1 MLQMIGYKVDELV
14 LDDYPSFMRY
24 EEATVAPF
32 AINRLAHSC
41 CYNAWLMVS
50 PRKNGNYINVVYTL
64 GMDPPNVANA
74 LVPYIP
80 KDKDNY
86 LTGEIEYT
94 RYADSAEQYLSYAFK
109 SYVGSLAKGPE
120 PRKMFANAT
129 IEQICIDIDLC
140 FEGDR
145 RELMHIL

>member
-1 MLQMIGYKVDELV
+1 MIGYKVDELV

-32 AINRLAHSC
+32 ALNRLAHSC

-50 PRKNGNYINVVYTL
+50 PRKNGNYIHVVYTL
-64 GMDPPNVANA
+64 GMNPPNVANA
-74 LVPYIP
+74 RVPYVP

-86 LTGEIEYT
+86 LLGEIEYT
-94 RYADSAEQYLSYAFK
+94 RFADSAEQYLSYAFK
-109 SYVGSLAKGPE
+109 SYVGSFAKGPE

-129 IEQICIDIDLC
+129 IEQIIIDIDLC

>member
-1 MLQMIGYKVDELV
+1 MIGYKVDELV

-32 AINRLAHSC
+32 ALNRLAHLC
-41 CYNAWLMVS
+41 CYNVWLMVS

-74 LVPYIP
+74 LVPYVP

-86 LTGEIEYT
+86 LMGEIEYT

-120 PRKMFANAT
+120 PKKMFADAT

-140 FEGDR
+140 FDGDR

>member
-1 MLQMIGYKVDELV
+1 MIGYKVDELV

-24 EEATVAPF
+24 EEATVVPF
-32 AINRLAHSC
+32 SLNHLAHSC
-41 CYNAWLMVS
+41 CYNVWLAFS
-50 PRKNGNYINVVYTL
+50 PQKNGNYIRVVYTI
-64 GMDPPNVANA
+64 GMDPLNMANMANV
-74 LVPYIP
+74 LVPYVP

-86 LTGEIEYT
+86 LMGEIEYT
-94 RYADSAEQYLSYAFK
+94 GFADSAEQYLYYAFK

-120 PRKMFANAT
+120 LKKMFADAT
-129 IEQICIDIDLC
+129 IEQILIDIDLR

>member
-1 MLQMIGYKVDELV
+1 MIGYKVDELV

-24 EEATVAPF
+24 EEATIAPF

-50 PRKNGNYINVVYTL
+50 PRKNGNYIHVVYTL
-64 GMDPPNVANA
+64 GMDPPNVTNA
-74 LVPYIP
+74 LVPYVP

-86 LTGEIEYT
+86 LMGEIEYT
-94 RYADSAEQYLSYAFK
+94 GFADSAEQYLSYAFK
-109 SYVGSLAKGPE
+109 SYAGSLAKGPE
-120 PRKMFANAT
+120 PRKMFADAT
-129 IEQICIDIDLC
+129 IEQICIDIDLY

>member
-1 MLQMIGYKVDELV
+1 MIGYRVDELV
-14 LDDYPSFMRY
+14 LDDYPSFLRY
-24 EEATVAPF
+24 EEATIAPF

-50 PRKNGNYINVVYTL
+50 PRKNGNYIHVVYTL

-74 LVPYIP
+74 LVPYVP

-86 LTGEIEYT
+86 LMGEIEYT

-120 PRKMFANAT
+120 PRKMFADAT

>member
-1 MLQMIGYKVDELV
+1 MIGYKVDELV

-24 EEATVAPF
+24 KEVTVAPF
-32 AINRLAHSC
+32 SLNRLAHSC
-41 CYNAWLMVS
+41 GYNVWLMVS
-50 PRKNGNYINVVYTL
+50 PWKNGNYINVVYTL

-74 LVPYIP
+74 LLPYVP

-86 LTGEIEYT
+86 LMGEIEYT

-109 SYVGSLAKGPE
+109 SYVDSLTKGPE
-120 PRKMFANAT
+120 HKKMFADAT
-129 IEQICIDIDLC
+129 IEQICIDIDLY

>member
-1 MLQMIGYKVDELV
+1 MIGYRVDELV

-24 EEATVAPF
+24 EEATIAPF

-50 PRKNGNYINVVYTL
+50 PRKNGNYIHVVYTL
-64 GMDPPNVANA
+64 GMDPPNVTNA
-74 LVPYIP
+74 LVPYVP

-86 LTGEIEYT
+86 LMGEIEYT
-94 RYADSAEQYLSYAFK
+94 GFADSAEQYLSYAFK
-109 SYVGSLAKGPE
+109 SYVGSLANGPE
-120 PRKMFANAT
+120 PKKMFADAT
-129 IEQICIDIDLC
+129 IEQILIDIDLY

>member
-1 MLQMIGYKVDELV
+1 MIGYKVDELV

-24 EEATVAPF
+24 EEATIAPF

-50 PRKNGNYINVVYTL
+50 PRKNGNYIHVVYTL
-64 GMDPPNVANA
+64 GMDPPNVTNA
-74 LVPYIP
+74 LVPYVP

-86 LTGEIEYT
+86 LMGEIEYT
-94 RYADSAEQYLSYAFK
+94 GFADSAEQYLSYAFK

-129 IEQICIDIDLC
+129 IEQIIIDMDLC

>member
-1 MLQMIGYKVDELV
+1 MLQMIGYMVDKLV
-14 LDDYPSFMRY
+14 FDDYPSFMRY

-74 LVPYIP
+74 LLPYVP

-86 LTGEIEYT
+86 LMGEIEYT

-120 PRKMFANAT
+120 PRKMFADAT

>member
-1 MLQMIGYKVDELV
+1 MIGYKVDELV

-50 PRKNGNYINVVYTL
+50 PRKNGNYIHVVYTL
-64 GMDPPNVANA
+64 GMDPPNVTNA
-74 LVPYIP
+74 LVPYVP

-86 LTGEIEYT
+86 LMGEIEYT
-94 RYADSAEQYLSYAFK
+94 GFADSAEQYLSYAFK
-109 SYVGSLAKGPE
+109 SYVGSFAKRPE

-129 IEQICIDIDLC
+129 IEQIIIDIDLC

>member
-1 MLQMIGYKVDELV
+1 MIGYRVDELV

-24 EEATVAPF
+24 EEATIAPF

-50 PRKNGNYINVVYTL
+50 PRKNGNYIHVVYTL
-64 GMDPPNVANA
+64 GMDPPNVTNA
-74 LVPYIP
+74 LVPYVP

-86 LTGEIEYT
+86 LMGEIEYT
-94 RYADSAEQYLSYAFK
+94 GFADSAEQYLSYAFK

-120 PRKMFANAT
+120 PRKMFADAT
-129 IEQICIDIDLC
+129 IEQICIDIDLY

>member
-1 MLQMIGYKVDELV
+1 MLQMIGYRVDELV
-14 LDDYPSFMRY
+14 INDYPSFMRY

-50 PRKNGNYINVVYTL
+50 PRKNGNYIHVVYTL
-64 GMDPPNVANA
+64 GMDPPNVTNA
-74 LVPYIP
+74 LVPYVQ

-86 LTGEIEYT
+86 LMGEIEYT
-94 RYADSAEQYLSYAFK
+94 GFADSAEQYLSYAFK

-120 PRKMFANAT
+120 PRKMFADAS

>member
-50 PRKNGNYINVVYTL
+50 PRKNGNCIQVVYTL
-64 GMDPPNVANA
+64 GMDPPNVVNA
-74 LVPYIP
+74 LVPYVP

-86 LTGEIEYT
+86 LMGEIEYT
-94 RYADSAEQYLSYAFK
+94 RFADSAEQYLSYAFK

-120 PRKMFANAT
+120 PRKMFADAT

-145 RELMHIL
+145 RELMRIL

>member
-1 MLQMIGYKVDELV
+1 MIGYKVDELV

-24 EEATVAPF
+24 EEATIAPF

-50 PRKNGNYINVVYTL
+50 PRKNGNYIHVVYTL

-74 LVPYIP
+74 LVPYVP

-86 LTGEIEYT
+86 LMGEIEYT
-94 RYADSAEQYLSYAFK
+94 RFADSAEQYLSYAFK

-120 PRKMFANAT
+120 PRKMFADAT

>member
-32 AINRLAHSC
+32 ALNRLAHSC

-50 PRKNGNYINVVYTL
+50 PRKNGNYIQVVYTL
-64 GMDPPNVANA
+64 GMDLPNVANA
-74 LVPYIP
+74 LVPYVP

-86 LTGEIEYT
+86 LMGEIEYT
-94 RYADSAEQYLSYAFK
+94 RFADSAEQYLSYAFK
-109 SYVGSLAKGPE
+109 SYVGSFAKGPE

-129 IEQICIDIDLC
+129 IEQIIIDIDLC

>member
-1 MLQMIGYKVDELV
+1 MIGYKVDELV

-32 AINRLAHSC
+32 ALNRLANSC
-41 CYNAWLMVS
+41 CYNVWLSVS
-50 PRKNGNYINVVYTL
+50 PRKNGNYIHVVYTL
-64 GMDPPNVANA
+64 GMDPPNVTNA
-74 LVPYIP
+74 LVPYVP

-86 LTGEIEYT
+86 LMGEIEYT
-94 RYADSAEQYLSYAFK
+94 GFADSAEQYLSYAFK
-109 SYVGSLAKGPE
+109 SYVGSFAKGPE
-120 PRKMFANAT
+120 PRKMFADAT
-129 IEQICIDIDLC
+129 IEQICIDIDLY

>member
-1 MLQMIGYKVDELV
+1 MIGYKVDELV

-32 AINRLAHSC
+32 ALNRLAHSC

-50 PRKNGNYINVVYTL
+50 PRKNGNYIQVVYTL
-64 GMDPPNVANA
+64 GMDLPNVANA
-74 LVPYIP
+74 LLPYVP
-80 KDKDNY
+80 KDKDTY
-86 LTGEIEYT
+86 LMGEIEYT

-109 SYVGSLAKGPE
+109 SYVGSFAKGPE

-129 IEQICIDIDLC
+129 IEQIIIDIDLC

>member
-1 MLQMIGYKVDELV
+1 MIGYKVDELV

-24 EEATVAPF
+24 EEATIAPF

-50 PRKNGNYINVVYTL
+50 PRKNGNYIHVVYTL
-64 GMDPPNVANA
+64 GMDPPNVTNA
-74 LVPYIP
+74 LVPYVP

-86 LTGEIEYT
+86 LMGEIEYT

-120 PRKMFANAT
+120 PRKMFAYAT
-129 IEQICIDIDLC
+129 LEQICIDIDLC

>member
-1 MLQMIGYKVDELV
+1 MIGYRVDELV

-24 EEATVAPF
+24 EEATIAPF

-50 PRKNGNYINVVYTL
+50 PRKNGNYIHVVYTL

-74 LVPYIP
+74 LVPYVP
-80 KDKDNY
+80 KDKDN
-86 LTGEIEYT
+86 LMGEIEYT
-94 RYADSAEQYLSYAFK
+94 GFADSAEQYLSYAFK

-120 PRKMFANAT
+120 PGKMFADAT
-129 IEQICIDIDLC
+129 IEQILIDIDLY

>member
-50 PRKNGNYINVVYTL
+50 PRKNGNYIHVVYTL
-64 GMDPPNVANA
+64 GMDPPNVTNA
-74 LVPYIP
+74 LVPYVP

-86 LTGEIEYT
+86 LMGEIEYT
-94 RYADSAEQYLSYAFK
+94 RFADSAEQYLSYAFK

-120 PRKMFANAT
+120 PRKMFADAT

-145 RELMHIL
+145 RELMRIL

>member
-1 MLQMIGYKVDELV
+1 MIGYKVDELV

-24 EEATVAPF
+24 EEATIAPF

-50 PRKNGNYINVVYTL
+50 PRKNGNYIHVVYTL

-74 LVPYIP
+74 LVPYVP
-80 KDKDNY
+80 KDKDN
-86 LTGEIEYT
+86 LMGEIEYT
-94 RYADSAEQYLSYAFK
+94 GFADSAEQYLSYAFK

-120 PRKMFANAT
+120 PRKMFADAT